1 MSDVLKYL
9 GQAFVYAIIAVG
21 TAYFASRPQ
30 IQLLRPDAAQIKL
43 SLAHSAQRKEECR
56 KLTSAE
62 IAKLPPSQRRPNT
75 CGRERVP
82 MHVQLVLDGQAIY
95 DATIEP
101 IGLSA
106 DGPARVYKKF
116 VVPSGRHQIVA
127 RLKDRLGGREFDY
140 EKSAEINLSPSQ
152 SLAIEFKADRGGFL
166 FY

>member
-9 GQAFVYAIIAVG
+9 GQSVVYTIIAVATG
-21 TAYFASRPQ
+21 YFASRPQ
-30 IQLLRPDAAQIKL
+30 IHLLPPEAAQIKL
-43 SLAHSAQRKEECR
+43 NLAHSAQRTKECR

-62 IAKLPPSQRRPNT
+62 IAKLPPNERRPNT

-82 MHVQLVLDGQAIY
+82 MQVQLVLDGRELY
-95 DATIEP
+95 EDTVEP

-116 VVPSGRHQIVA
+116 TVPSGRHQIVA
-127 RLKDRLGGREFDY
+127 RLKDRLGDEAFDY
-140 EKSAEINLSPSQ
+140 ENNAEIDLKPGQ